1 MTPQEKTIPYTAPA
15 NTDRKVCSRCREP
28 RPLYDFKSRPKNT
41 DGLNGICR
49 SCENKEKRDKN
60 FTRVSEEELIT
71 CTKCFVEKNGADFS
85 TYRSKTNGICSW
97 CKGCHAAY
105 GKANPKKESI
115 EDAKDR
121 RERRRKWVSA
131 QWIYATL
138 HRCKRRAKQKG
149 IPFNIES
156 RDLLSSDGSLP
167 EYCVVFP
174 HIKMDY
180 HAGPDRRLWASV
192 DKIVPEL
199 GYTKGNVCVIS
210 FAANIW
216 KNNGSN
222 EAERKR
228 IIEIMTGNKTR
239 VRHYDENTKEQGL
252 LFTL

>member
-15 NTDRKVCSRCREP
+15 NTDRKVCSRCGEP

-49 SCENKEKRDKN
+49 SCENKEKREKN
-60 FTRVSEEELIT
+60 FPRESEEKLIT
-71 CTKCFVEKNGADFS
+71 CTKCLVEKTSSNFA
-85 TYRSKTNGICSW
+85 TARSKTNGICSW
-97 CKGCHAAY
+97 CKQCHAAY
-105 GKANPKKESI
+105 GKANPKTESI
-115 EDAKDR
+115 EDAKGR

-149 IPFNIES
+149 IQFNLEPC
-156 RDLLSSDGSLP
+156 DLLGSDGVIP
-167 EYCVVFP
+167 EYCAVFP

-180 HAGPDRRLWASV
+180 HAGTDRRLWASV

-228 IIEIMTGNKTR
+228 IIEIMTGNKTK
-239 VRHYDENTKEQGL
+239 VRSNNTTANDQGL
-252 LFTL
+252 LFAV